1 MGQTVPC
8 PTCGKSVTLTPTNQL
23 QANEEAQR
31 KKDWDEWFVLNKRL
45 AERRIKSGIP
55 PSEEIAQVI
64 IQNSQLP
71 ETVLSEATITKIEKS
86 GETLFQVPEPSNA
99 GSRFARLTAETIRTQ
114 AKSTGN
120 TPLHHAARLGKISE
134 IPEHLLTVE
143 LFMVRNNH
151 RQKHTPIH
159 AAAQYGQLN
168 KVPRKFLNKMTMTAS
183 VKFKGGWRAGTETPL
198 HVAVR
203 YGHADQIPKK
213 FLKPNF
219 LSIAESG
226 VGETV
231 LHELAY
237 VRRLNLVP
245 KIYADSPMWDL
256 KNSYGQTPRDIISTG
271 LDAEQRPKEW
281 RLWKPPDSI
290 LPIQDGSLT
299 LLPIFTH
306 ESLKAIKVTH
316 WNTIYTVNL
325 LDYIC
330 NCPLCIE
337 IHSKVP
343 VRDFGRLCK
352 HIILALREKHL
363 VAQLPPIA
371 RCMVG
376 DPRAFAVYPGR
387 FATDPNGNTIYIS
400 GKNHDG
406 WLNVYALKRPD
417 GVNYYRFG
425 YNANSKIWWCDDERG
440 MDYWRS
446 PKIDELILDYALDG
460 SSSALKGIGL

>member
-1 MGQTVPC
+1 MIFSNCENMPD
-8 PTCGKSVTLTPTNQL
+8 
-23 QANEEAQR
+23 EAQR
-31 KKDWDEWFVLNKRL
+31 KKEWDEWMALNERL
-45 AERRIKSGIP
+45 NERRIQSGIP
-55 PSEEIAQVI
+55 PSGETTRA
-64 IQNSQLP
+64 IQNSKSS
-71 ETVLSEATITKIEKS
+71 ETILSEAEKS
-86 GETLFQVPEPSNA
+86 WKTLLQFPEQSNA
-99 GSRFARLTAETIRTQ
+99 RSRFARLTAETIKIQ

-134 IPEHLLTVE
+134 IPEHLLTIE

-183 VKFKGGWRAGTETPL
+183 VKYDGAFVRFKTETPL

-203 YGHADQIPKK
+203 YGHPDQIPKK
-213 FLKPNF
+213 FLKPKF
-219 LSIAESG
+219 LSIATTCNA
-226 VGETV
+226 ETV

-245 KIYADSPMWDL
+245 KIYATSPMWDL
-256 KNSYGQTPRDIISTG
+256 KNNYGQTPREIIDTG

-281 RLWKPPDSI
+281 KLWKPPASI

-325 LDYIC
+325 LDYTC
-330 NCPLCIE
+330 NCPLCVE
-337 IHSKVP
+337 IHSKAP
-343 VRDFGRLCK
+343 PRDFGRLCK

-376 DPRAFAVYPGR
+376 NPRAFAVYPGR
-387 FATDPNGNTIYIS
+387 FATDPNGNTIYIT

-406 WLNVYALKRPD
+406 WLNVFALKRPD

-440 MDYWRS
+440 MDNWRS
-446 PKIDELILDYALDG
+446 PKIDELIL
-460 SSSALKGIGL
+460 